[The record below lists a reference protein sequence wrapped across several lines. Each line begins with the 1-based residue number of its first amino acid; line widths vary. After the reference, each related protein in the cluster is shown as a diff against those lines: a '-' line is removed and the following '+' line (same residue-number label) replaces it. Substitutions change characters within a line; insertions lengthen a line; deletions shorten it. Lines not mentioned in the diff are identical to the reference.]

1 MISTSIGYDTSVV
14 CVLAVCEQVADPADP
29 VRTCFDVVQLQYL
42 NGLTHPQV
50 VNNVALT
57 LKRPPIPG
65 SEFDLVVDETVIFGA
80 GDAFKGLGK
89 TRKRTII
96 TAGNTATQ
104 DGFRWMLGRQ
114 VLLSKLTSALHQG
127 ELKIAKDLTGAP
139 ALEAAI
145 REANAGAT
153 GVVDHSPCSSRQ
165 PLAFG
170 MPTSGGVDLLAR
182 VIRESS
188 MDTQNKR
195 AFGHDAAQCPR
206 SSWP

>member
-1 MISTSIGYDTSVV
+1 MSRSQI
-14 CVLAVCEQVADPADP
+14 LRDPAQ
-29 VRTCFDVVQLQYL
+29 TCFDVVQLQYL

-65 SEFDLVVDETVIFGA
+65 SEYDLVVDETVIFGA

-89 TRKRTII
+89 TPKRTII

-104 DGFRWMLGRQ
+104 DGFRWTLGQQ
-114 VLLSKLTSALHQG
+114 VMLSKLTSALHQG

-153 GVVDHSPCSSRQ
+153 GVVDHSP
-165 PLAFG
+165 
-170 MPTSGGVDLLAR
+170 LLFATAIGLWHADKWWRGSPGPRDPR
-182 VIRESS
+182 VIHGYAK
-188 MDTQNKR
+188 QKG
-195 AFGHDAAQCPR
+195 FR
-206 SSWP
+206 S